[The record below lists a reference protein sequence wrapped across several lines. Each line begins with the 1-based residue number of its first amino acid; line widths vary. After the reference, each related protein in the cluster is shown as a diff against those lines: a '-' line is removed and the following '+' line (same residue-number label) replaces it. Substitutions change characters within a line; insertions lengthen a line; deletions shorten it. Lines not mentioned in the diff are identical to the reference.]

1 MPVPLHNITDNQF
14 FFSQEEAYLILLIY
28 KNGSQINNDLANF
41 PHSLWG
47 VVQSVENLTPRGLQ
61 STFSS
66 NEEML
71 EKHSL

>member
-1 MPVPLHNITDNQF
+1 MYIPLSIPPGV
-14 FFSQEEAYLILLIY
+14 Y
-28 KNGSQINNDLANF
+28 KNGTECTNDLANF

-66 NEEML
+66 NEENQL
-71 EKHSL
+71 ENLNYILR